1 MWLKNNSKNEWL
13 GYDCGGAKVDIKAE
27 ATFEVSESCGQVLL
41 KNLGSEK
48 WLTKVQEEVTPTL
61 PVEEPII
68 KEEVKEEELVIVE
81 KEEAPKK
88 KK

>member
-13 GYDCGGAKVDIKAE
+13 AYECGGMKVDIKAE
-27 ATFEVSESCGQVLL
+27 STFEVSDACAKILL

-48 WLTKVQEEVTPTL
+48 WLTKVEKEVTPTL

-68 KEEVKEEELVIVE
+68 KEEVEEEKVIVE

>member
-1 MWLKNNSKNEWL
+1 MLLKNNSNNEWL
-13 GYDCGGAKVDIKAE
+13 GYDCGGIKVDIKAG

-41 KNLGSEK
+41 RNLGSEK
-48 WLTKVQEEVTPTL
+48 WLTKVEKEVTSTL
-61 PVEEPII
+61 PIEEPKT
-68 KEEVKEEELVIVE
+68 KEEVKEEELVVVE